1 VGVFLP
7 GVGSGLGVEEGA
19 VVAEFGWGGFAS
31 EGAEVELLDRDI
43 GIFFIKRGGEEVGPL
58 DNLRVVHE
66 EEGLGGD
73 GGAGA
78 APLAGEG
85 FGLIEDL
92 HHGDEAAALDHEVD
106 TAAALS
112 LIEGAGAEHFWVE
125 LSGGGK
131 DRVADDFRFEATGRE
146 ARKEFVFGV
155 EGGFF

>member
-1 VGVFLP
+1 MGVFLP

-19 VVAEFGWGGFAS
+19 VVAEFGGRGFAG
-31 EGAEVELLDRDI
+31 EAVKVELLDRGI
-43 GIFFIKRGGEEVGPL
+43 GIFLIKSGGEGEGPF

-78 APLAGEG
+78 ASLAGEG
-85 FGLIEDL
+85 LGLIEDL
-92 HHGDEAAALDHEVD
+92 HHWHEAAALDHEVD

-112 LIEGAGAEHFWVE
+112 LIEGAGAEHLWVQ
-125 LSGGGK
+125 LTGGSK
-131 DRVADDFRFEATGRE
+131 DRVADDFGFEATGSE
-146 ARKEFVFGV
+146 ARKKFVFGI